1 MMEIEVKL
9 RVVDVSEARRK
20 LLALGARVVRERALE
35 ENVLFDFPGGGL
47 AAKRQALR
55 LRLVGRKAF
64 LTFKGAPRK
73 SRSFKV
79 REEFET
85 EVRNGKQMKM
95 ILAALG
101 FREAFAYRKHRTW
114 LRTTRLAVTLDET
127 AVGNFVELEG
137 ERHEITRFAR
147 SLGYK
152 RTDFITRD
160 YIAMITEAA
169 AGGPG

>member
-1 MMEIEVKL
+1 MTEIEVKL
-9 RVVDVSEARRK
+9 RISDPAEMRRR
-20 LLALGARVVRERALE
+20 LLALGARIVRERALE
-35 ENVLFDFPGGGL
+35 ENVLYDASGGTL
-47 AAKRQALR
+47 SARSQALR

-85 EVRNGKQMKM
+85 EVRNGREMKR

-114 LRTTRLAVTLDET
+114 FRTSRLAVTLDET
-127 AVGNFVELEG
+127 AAGTYVELEG
-137 ERHEITRFAR
+137 ERHEIVKFAR

-152 RTDFITRD
+152 RKDFITRS
-160 YIAMITEAA
+160 YAAMIAEAA
-169 AGGPG
+169 AGGQR

>member
-9 RVVDVSEARRK
+9 RIADVAEARRK
-20 LLALGARVVRERALE
+20 LLALGARVVRDRALE

-55 LRLVGRKAF
+55 LRIVGRKAF
-64 LTFKGAPRK
+64 LTFKGEPRK

-85 EVRNGKQMKM
+85 EVRNGKEMKR

-114 LRTTRLAVTLDET
+114 FRTTRLAVTLDET
-127 AVGNFVELEG
+127 AVGNYIELEG

-147 SLGYK
+147 SLGCK
-152 RTDFITRD
+152 RTEFITRS
-160 YIAMITEAA
+160 YVEMIAEAA
-169 AGGPG
+169 AAGRG

>member
-1 MMEIEVKL
+1 MLEIEIKL
-9 RVVDVSEARRK
+9 RVDDAAEARRR

-35 ENVLFDFPGGGL
+35 ENVLYDLPGGGL
-47 AAKRQALR
+47 AAKAQALR
-55 LRLVGRKAF
+55 LRIVGRKAF

-85 EVRNGKQMKM
+85 EVRNGREMKR

-114 LRTTRLAVTLDET
+114 LRTNRLAVTLDET
-127 AVGNFVELEG
+127 AVGTYIELEG

-152 RTDFITRD
+152 RTDFITLS
-160 YIAMITEAA
+160 YVAMIAEAA
-169 AGGPG
+169 AAGRG

>member
-9 RVVDVSEARRK
+9 RVADVADMRRK

-35 ENVLFDFPGGGL
+35 ENLLFDFPGGGL
-47 AAKRQALR
+47 AAKSQALR
-55 LRLVGRKAF
+55 LRIVGRKAF

-85 EVRNGKQMKM
+85 EVRNGKEMKR

-127 AVGNFVELEG
+127 AVGAYIELEG

-152 RTDFITRD
+152 RTEFITRS
-160 YIAMITEAA
+160 YVAMIAEAA
-169 AGGPG
+169 AAGRG

>member
-1 MMEIEVKL
+1 MLEIEVKL
-9 RVVDVSEARRK
+9 RVGDAAEARRK
-20 LLALGARVVRERALE
+20 LLALGARLVRERALE
-35 ENVLFDFPGGGL
+35 ENILFDVPGGGL
-47 AAKRQALR
+47 AAKGQALR
-55 LRLVGRKAF
+55 LRIVGRKAF

-85 EVRNGKQMKM
+85 EVRNGKSMKR

-114 LRTTRLAVTLDET
+114 LRTNRLAVTLDET
-127 AVGNFVELEG
+127 AVGIFIELEG

-152 RTDFITRD
+152 RTEFITRS
-160 YIAMITEAA
+160 YVAMIVEAA
-169 AGGPG
+169 AAGRG